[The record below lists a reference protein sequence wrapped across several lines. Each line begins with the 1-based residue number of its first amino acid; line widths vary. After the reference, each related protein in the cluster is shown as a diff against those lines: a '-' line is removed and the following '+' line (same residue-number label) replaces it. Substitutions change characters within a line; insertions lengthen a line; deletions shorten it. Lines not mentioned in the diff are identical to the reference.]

1 MATTKMRS
9 LGSGCLSQITT
20 IFLDLDNTLIP
31 TRKADAKAC
40 NKVSIKKIFSES
52 IDKTCN
58 LARAKGPTVF
68 SLKVTRGNSQGRP

>member
-1 MATTKMRS
+1 MRS

-40 NKVSIKKIFSES
+40 NKVALRRSELNFHVNFPS
-52 IDKTCN
+52 RLWGNQEVIWEE
-58 LARAKGPTVF
+58 F
-68 SLKVTRGNSQGRP
+68 FHSLGQCQGN